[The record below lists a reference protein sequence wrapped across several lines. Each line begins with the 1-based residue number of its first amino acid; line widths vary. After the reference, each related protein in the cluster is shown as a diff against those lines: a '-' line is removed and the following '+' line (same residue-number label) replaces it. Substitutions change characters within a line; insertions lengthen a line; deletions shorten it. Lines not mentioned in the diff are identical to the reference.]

1 MGSPPNGAKG
11 ANGLIAVLLI
21 TRSRPGPKLVFHY
34 PPVPQDD
41 TRYLKRQDDADSD
54 GNDSDSD
61 CSTDSDSSKRRRPQ
75 PQSHSDPSVCHGTT
89 GESDPLGKVLGH
101 EVGSLERLLSPGRWS
116 EKKKLEI
123 CLDGVT
129 FVGLPVFAKEDGT
142 WAARE
147 DGDAGASSQTCPAHR
162 TLRQL
167 HKDSSFDTID
177 EDSQSQSQ
185 SQQLSPVKDLSSS
198 VAGITITAPDNSS
211 AANLSVGSYKHMPDS
226 FDSHG
231 NLASLGT
238 SMNSSST
245 TSGAVAEQMT
255 MFHVVFA
262 LSERTSST
270 LQTAGLYEHVAKKL
284 SKALKYCQKRSNY
297 VSTESRKLLA
307 MKQRGRAEKTPASLL
322 WPQFSSHSEL
332 AWALQEVYT
341 RISAGDIA
349 GLRLDGMEMALQVP
363 LQQSPNDSEQV
374 QITPLS
380 TILLLDSRENLVRTL
395 DEHRDASLLSY
406 FIRESTPTKS
416 LAKQATKLAIPE
428 KTILFLAQH
437 LVKWRK
443 ARAIT
448 PLHPRN
454 LYVVSARQ
462 RSGSRGHPQGS
473 EETRNLRNLGIEY
486 AKRFPALPSME
497 TMLAMLGGGRPLK
510 FGALIQSRD
519 HRVPYMEILAW
530 LVRHELVA
538 QLKTVGWLQC
548 PERSSS
554 RSGEERSGDDRL
566 SAGDES
572 DDPLLSTTHS
582 TRSASDSTT
591 AATGGQP
598 GAKPMPVSRLL
609 GVRRSVASASDDGS
623 SVASDQTAFPTGVPL
638 HAITSTTS
646 IPGLDSGQRRNR
658 SRGESVGRSVGDER
672 SEDFQSQQ
680 GGDTGSADPSSSSSS
695 SSSSCFER
703 LITDPLH
710 PTPEQK
716 AAMRRIEASIGDVEF
731 RERFASLVAYFDG
744 EHALEAIAGREG
756 LKRAR
761 VEEWIAELEGRGF
774 VRSLRIF

>member
-1 MGSPPNGAKG
+1 M
-11 ANGLIAVLLI
+11 
-21 TRSRPGPKLVFHY
+21 R
-34 PPVPQDD
+34 
-41 TRYLKRQDDADSD
+41 
-54 GNDSDSD
+54 
-61 CSTDSDSSKRRRPQ
+61 
-75 PQSHSDPSVCHGTT
+75 
-89 GESDPLGKVLGH
+89 
-101 EVGSLERLLSPGRWS
+101 ER
-116 EKKKLEI
+116 
-123 CLDGVT
+123 
-129 FVGLPVFAKEDGT
+129 
-142 WAARE
+142 
-147 DGDAGASSQTCPAHR
+147 
-162 TLRQL
+162 
-167 HKDSSFDTID
+167 
-177 EDSQSQSQ
+177 
-185 SQQLSPVKDLSSS
+185 
-198 VAGITITAPDNSS
+198 
-211 AANLSVGSYKHMPDS
+211 ANLSVGSYKHMPDS

-262 LSERTSST
+262 LSARTSST
-270 LQTAGLYEHVAKKL
+270 LQTAELYEHVAKKL

-307 MKQRGRAEKTPASLL
+307 MKQRGRAEKTPASTL

-341 RISAGDIA
+341 RVSAGDIA
-349 GLRLDGMEMALQVP
+349 GLRLDGMEMALQIP
-363 LQQSPNDSEQV
+363 LQQPPNDPEV

-416 LAKQATKLAIPE
+416 LAKQAAKLTIPE

-443 ARAIT
+443 ARVIT

-454 LYVVSARQ
+454 LYVVSARAR
-462 RSGSRGHPQGS
+462 RSGQSPDS
-473 EETRNLRNLGIEY
+473 ETRNLRKLGIEY

-510 FGALIQSRD
+510 YGALIQSRD

-538 QLKTVGWLQC
+538 QLKTVGWLLC
-548 PERSSS
+548 PERSED
-554 RSGEERSGDDRL
+554 RSGEDRSEGRL

-572 DDPLLSTTHS
+572 DDALLSITNSHS
-582 TRSASDSTT
+582 TRSASDTT
-591 AATGGQP
+591 AASAGQTGV
-598 GAKPMPVSRLL
+598 KPMPVSRLL
-609 GVRRSVASASDDGS
+609 GVRRSIASASDDGS

-638 HAITSTTS
+638 HAISSTTS
-646 IPGLDSGQRRNR
+646 IPGSARNR
-658 SRGESVGRSVGDER
+658 SRGESVGRSVIEDAQRSER
-672 SEDFQSQQ
+672 SVDFSTSQQ
-680 GGDTGSADPSSSSSS
+680 EGDAICDSS
-695 SSSSCFER
+695 SSSSCFAR

-710 PTPEQK
+710 PSPEQK
-716 AAMRRIEASIGDVEF
+716 AALRAIEASIDDLEF
-731 RERFASLVAYFDG
+731 RERFGVLVGYFDG
-744 EHALEAIAGREG
+744 EHAFEAIAGREG

-761 VEEWIAELEGRGF
+761 VEEWIAELEGRGL
-774 VRSLRIF
+774 VRMVRCF

>member
-1 MGSPPNGAKG
+1 MGSPPNGAKR

-34 PPVPQDD
+34 PPVPQDA
-41 TRYLKRQDDADSD
+41 TRYLKRQDDAEPDD
-54 GNDSDSD
+54 NDSDSD
-61 CSTDSDSSKRRRPQ
+61 CSTDSDLSKRRRPQ
-75 PQSHSDPSVCHGTT
+75 SPSGPPVCHETT
-89 GESDPLGKVLGH
+89 AEESDPLGKVLGH

-116 EKKKLEI
+116 EKKKFEI

-147 DGDAGASSQTCPAHR
+147 DGDVGASSQTRPAHR

-167 HKDSSFDTID
+167 HKDSSFDTIE

-270 LQTAGLYEHVAKKL
+270 LQTAGLYEHAAKKL

-307 MKQRGRAEKTPASLL
+307 LKQRGRAEKTPASLL

-349 GLRLDGMEMALQVP
+349 GLRLDGMEMALQIPP
-363 LQQSPNDSEQV
+363 LQLQHSPNDSSSSSSSEVQ

-416 LAKQATKLAIPE
+416 LAKQAAKLAIPE
-428 KTILFLAQH
+428 KTILFLALH

-443 ARAIT
+443 ARVIT

-454 LYVVSARQ
+454 LYVVSSSARQ
-462 RSGSRGHPQGS
+462 RSGGGGV
-473 EETRNLRNLGIEY
+473 EETTRNLRKLGIEY

-548 PERSSS
+548 PERSE
-554 RSGEERSGDDRL
+554 RSEERSEERGSEGRL

-582 TRSASDSTT
+582 TRSASDSTGT
-591 AATGGQP
+591 AAAGGGQA
-598 GAKPMPVSRLL
+598 GVKPMPVSRLL
-609 GVRRSVASASDDGS
+609 GVRRSIASASDDGS
-623 SVASDQTAFPTGVPL
+623 SVASDQTAFPTGVPVPL

-646 IPGLDSGQRRNR
+646 IPGLELGQRRRNR
-658 SRGESVGRSVGDER
+658 SRGESVGRSVEDER
-672 SEDFQSQQ
+672 SEDFQSQSQ
-680 GGDTGSADPSSSSSS
+680 QDGHLDDP

-703 LITDPLH
+703 LITYPRA
-710 PTPEQK
+710 K
-716 AAMRRIEASIGDVEF
+716 G
-731 RERFASLVAYFDG
+731 RFAA
-744 EHALEAIAGREG
+744 H
-756 LKRAR
+756 
-761 VEEWIAELEGRGF
+761 RGF
-774 VRSLRIF
+774 D

>member
-1 MGSPPNGAKG
+1 MGSLPNGAKG

-34 PPVPQDD
+34 PPAPQDD
-41 TRYLKRQDDADSD
+41 PQNSTRENGTESD
-54 GNDSDSD
+54 GNDYDSD
-61 CSTDSDSSKRRRPQ
+61 CSTDSDSSTRRRQQ
-75 PQSHSDPSVCHGTT
+75 PQSDSDPSICHETI
-89 GESDPLGKVLGH
+89 EELDPLGKVLGH

-116 EKKKLEI
+116 EKKKFEI

-142 WAARE
+142 WATRDE
-147 DGDAGASSQTCPAHR
+147 GDAAASSQARPAHR

-167 HKDSSFDTID
+167 HKDSSFDTIE

-185 SQQLSPVKDLSSS
+185 QQSPVKDLSSS
-198 VAGITITAPDNSS
+198 VAGITITAPDHSS

-262 LSERTSST
+262 LSARTSST
-270 LQTAGLYEHVAKKL
+270 LQTAELYEHVAKKL

-307 MKQRGRAEKTPASLL
+307 MKQRGRAEKTPASIL

-341 RISAGDIA
+341 RISADDIA

-363 LQQSPNDSEQV
+363 LPQQQQSPNEEPEV

-416 LAKQATKLAIPE
+416 LAKQAAKLAIPE

-443 ARAIT
+443 ARVIT

-454 LYVVSARQ
+454 LYVVSARA
-462 RSGSRGHPQGS
+462 RKSGQSPDS
-473 EETRNLRNLGIEY
+473 ETRNLRKLGIEY

-538 QLKTVGWLQC
+538 QLKTVGWLLC
-548 PERSSS
+548 PERGGD
-554 RSGEERSGDDRL
+554 RSGEDRSEGRL

-572 DDPLLSTTHS
+572 DDALLSITNSHS
-582 TRSASDSTT
+582 TRSASDTT
-591 AATGGQP
+591 AASAGQTGV
-598 GAKPMPVSRLL
+598 KPMPVSRLL
-609 GVRRSVASASDDGS
+609 GVRRSIASASDDGS

-638 HAITSTTS
+638 HAISSTTS
-646 IPGLDSGQRRNR
+646 IPGSARNR
-658 SRGESVGRSVGDER
+658 SRGESVGRSVIEDAQRSER
-672 SEDFQSQQ
+672 SVDFSTSQQ
-680 GGDTGSADPSSSSSS
+680 EGDVTCDSG
-695 SSSSCFER
+695 SSSSCFAR

-710 PTPEQK
+710 PSPEQK
-716 AAMRRIEASIGDVEF
+716 VALRAIEASIDDLEF
-731 RERFASLVAYFDG
+731 RERFGVLVGYFDG
-744 EHALEAIAGREG
+744 EHAFEAIAGREG

-761 VEEWIAELEGRGF
+761 VEEWIAELEGRGL
-774 VRSLRIF
+774 VRMVRCF

>member
-41 TRYLKRQDDADSD
+41 TRHWTRQDEADSD
-54 GNDSDSD
+54 GNGSDSD

-75 PQSHSDPSVCHGTT
+75 SASDPSVCHETT
-89 GESDPLGKVLGH
+89 EESDPLGKVLGH
-101 EVGSLERLLSPGRWS
+101 EIGSLERLLSPGRWS
-116 EKKKLEI
+116 EKKKFEI

-142 WAARE
+142 WAARDE
-147 DGDAGASSQTCPAHR
+147 GDAGASSRARPAHR

-167 HKDSSFDTID
+167 HKDSSFDTIE

-185 SQQLSPVKDLSSS
+185 SQQLSPVKELSSS
-198 VAGITITAPDNSS
+198 MAGITITAPESS
-211 AANLSVGSYKHMPDS
+211 STTNLSVGSYKHMPDS

-262 LSERTSST
+262 LSAKSSST

-307 MKQRGRAEKTPASLL
+307 MKQRGRAEKTPSSVL

-341 RISAGDIA
+341 RISAGEIA

-363 LQQSPNDSEQV
+363 LQQSPNDSEV
-374 QITPLS
+374 QITALS

-406 FIRESTPTKS
+406 FIRESIPTKS
-416 LAKQATKLAIPE
+416 LAKQATKLNIPE
-428 KTILFLAQH
+428 KTIIFLAQH

-443 ARAIT
+443 ARVIT

-462 RSGSRGHPQGS
+462 KSGHSRGS
-473 EETRNLRNLGIEY
+473 ETRNLRKLGIEY

-497 TMLAMLGGGRPLK
+497 TMLAMLGGRPLK
-510 FGALIQSRD
+510 YGALIQSRD

-538 QLKTVGWLQC
+538 QLRTVGWLQC
-548 PERSSS
+548 PERSI
-554 RSGEERSGDDRL
+554 EDRL

-582 TRSASDSTT
+582 NRSASDGAT
-591 AATGGQP
+591 ASSSSGGQT

-609 GVRRSVASASDDGS
+609 GVRRSIASASDDGS

-638 HAITSTTS
+638 HAIASTTS
-646 IPGLDSGQRRNR
+646 IPGSARNR
-658 SRGESVGRSVGDER
+658 SRGESVGRSVEDAQHSER

-680 GGDTGSADPSSSSSS
+680 GGESGESACFDRLIADP
-695 SSSSCFER
+695 
-703 LITDPLH
+703 LN
-710 PTPEQK
+710 PTPSQK
-716 AAMRRIEASIGDVEF
+716 AALRDIEASLDDMEF
-731 RERFASLVAYFDG
+731 RERFPSLVGYFNG
-744 EHALEAIAGREG
+744 EHAFEEIAGREG

-761 VEEWIAELEGRGF
+761 VEEWIAELEGRGCL
-774 VRSLRIF
+774 RSLRCL

>member
-1 MGSPPNGAKG
+1 MGSPSNGARR

-41 TRYLKRQDDADSD
+41 SQHLTREEYTYSD

-61 CSTDSDSSKRRRPQ
+61 CSTDSDSSVRRHGRAQNP
-75 PQSHSDPSVCHGTT
+75 SDPSICHETT
-89 GESDPLGKVLGH
+89 EETDPLGRVLSH

-116 EKKKLEI
+116 EKKKFEI

-142 WAARE
+142 WAARDE
-147 DGDAGASSQTCPAHR
+147 GDAGASSQARPAHR

-185 SQQLSPVKDLSSS
+185 QQSPVKDLSSS
-198 VAGITITAPDNSS
+198 VAGITITAPDNAS

-262 LSERTSST
+262 LSANASNI
-270 LQTAGLYEHVAKKL
+270 LQTAELYEHVAKKL

-307 MKQRGRAEKTPASLL
+307 MKQRGRAEKTPASTL

-341 RISAGDIA
+341 RVSLGDIA
-349 GLRLDGMEMALQVP
+349 GLRLDGMEMALQIP
-363 LQQSPNDSEQV
+363 IKPSPENSEVQV
-374 QITPLS
+374 TALS

-416 LAKQATKLAIPE
+416 LAKQATKLGIPE
-428 KTILFLAQH
+428 KTIIFLAQH

-443 ARAIT
+443 ARVIT

-454 LYVVSARQ
+454 LYVVSARGRRNE
-462 RSGSRGHPQGS
+462 RSTTS
-473 EETRNLRNLGIEY
+473 ETRNLRKLGIEY

-497 TMLAMLGGGRPLK
+497 TMLAMLGGRPLK
-510 FGALIQSRD
+510 YGALIQSRD

-548 PERSSS
+548 PERS
-554 RSGEERSGDDRL
+554 EERSDERSEGRL

-572 DDPLLSTTHS
+572 DDPLLLAHGHG
-582 TRSASDSTT
+582 TRSASDTT
-591 AATGGQP
+591 AASSSAGQA

-609 GVRRSVASASDDGS
+609 GVRRSIASASDDGS
-623 SVASDQTAFPTGVPL
+623 SIASDQTAFPTGVPL
-638 HAITSTTS
+638 QAISSTTS
-646 IPGLDSGQRRNR
+646 IPGSSSARNR
-658 SRGESVGRSVGDER
+658 SRGESVGRSAEDAQSSGRSVDSGFREGD
-672 SEDFQSQQ
+672 D
-680 GGDTGSADPSSSSSS
+680 SAG
-695 SSSSCFER
+695 SSCPPR
-703 LITDPLH
+703 IIADPLH
-710 PTPEQK
+710 PSPEQK
-716 AAMRRIEASIGDVEF
+716 AALRRIEASVDDLEF
-731 RERFASLVAYFDG
+731 RERFASLLGYFDG
-744 EHALEAIAGREG
+744 EHAFEEIAGREG

-761 VEEWIAELEGRGF
+761 VEEWIAELEGRGC
-774 VRSLRIF
+774 VRSLRCF